1 MKEAIQDFH
10 TVEILGNE
18 YKIHELTL
26 AEKIKLLAPI
36 EDTLRDIAKNT
47 FFKKT
52 DNKSILFDF
61 NDEVSLADLNIDK
74 ILVYFIQQLPE
85 ILKLSVPDF
94 NDWENLAESQSREA
108 VKKILQVND
117 FKGFIAN
124 FISLGTAI
132 FQ

>member
-1 MKEAIQDFH
+1 MQEAIQISH
-10 TVEILGNE
+10 SVEIQGKE
-18 YKIHELTL
+18 YKLHELTL

-36 EDTLRDIAKNT
+36 EDTLRDIAKCT

-52 DNKSILFDF
+52 ENRSLFFDW
-61 NDEVSLADLNIDK
+61 NDEISFADLNIDK

-94 NDWENLAESQSREA
+94 TDWQNLPESSSRE
-108 VKKILQVND
+108 VIKTVLKVND

-132 FQ
+132 IQ